1 MCTVQLGIWNGKW
14 LITLGL
20 FISIVLC
27 DACDCDFS
35 LYFNL
40 RPSSAICRN
49 TGPKRNLNTVS
60 DSKLSR
66 ADLGRQL
73 MFWIHPLLFR
83 KPACRVSDGDD
94 TNSTADWYSD
104 RSWSSSNPN
113 HIVRK
118 NKIHIRIL
126 ITFEHKFL
134 GLYPTKQVCLFFLV
148 TKRSWQPWFLGR
160 PAGAGKPTRRPLGF
174 ETAKSDRWFYRL
186 TSHLLR
192 ANLCLRP

>member
-66 ADLGRQL
+66 ADLGRRL

-113 HIVRK
+113 HMVRK
-118 NKIHIRIL
+118 NKIHTYIL

-134 GLYPTKQVCLFFLV
+134 GLYPTKQVCFFSDETQLA
-148 TKRSWQPWFLGR
+148 TMIPRQTSGR
-160 PAGAGKPTRRPLGF
+160 GKTHSAAIRVRDG
-174 ETAKSDRWFYRL
+174 
-186 TSHLLR
+186 
-192 ANLCLRP
+192 